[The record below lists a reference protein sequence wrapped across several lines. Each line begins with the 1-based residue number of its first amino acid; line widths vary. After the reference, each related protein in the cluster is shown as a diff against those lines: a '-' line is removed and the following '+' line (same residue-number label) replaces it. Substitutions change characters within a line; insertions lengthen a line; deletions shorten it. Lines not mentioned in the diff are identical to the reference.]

1 MPTLLIYLACHSG
14 IGEPFFLPKQCKVFM
29 LLLQRE
35 IVSQLHSVAAAC
47 CGTQR
52 QSWCFLIDLPT
63 SCWIKSF
70 KQNQSFLRWT
80 ASCSQTPFCGNTKQN
95 DAFSRLFPKAD
106 LTVHM
111 QLWHPVAST
120 AWPQTRGLYS
130 GAVLTVVYWTEKQRS
145 WMASRH
151 CLISAIFTQKC
162 PVSHSW
168 WNPFFLIVYFWRIV
182 RRKIM
187 MSCFLFCFQRFSW
200 NIQTLHRASWQLDSK
215 SN

>member
-14 IGEPFFLPKQCKVFM
+14 IGEPFFSQNNARSSCCCFTATFSSCS
-29 LLLQRE
+29 LLWNAEAVMMFSDR
-35 IVSQLHSVAAAC
+35 SADYC
-47 CGTQR
+47 
-52 QSWCFLIDLPT
+52 
-63 SCWIKSF
+63 CWIKSF

-120 AWPQTRGLYS
+120 AWPQTRGLYT

-151 CLISAIFTQKC
+151 CLSSAIFTQKC

-168 WNPFFLIVYFWRIV
+168 WNPFFFNCL
-182 RRKIM
+182 
-187 MSCFLFCFQRFSW
+187 FLEDC
-200 NIQTLHRASWQLDSK
+200 
-215 SN
+215 